1 MLHLF
6 MVNMPPHIEKE
17 LTERNL
23 RIEPATMEDLPVLTM
38 FVSDLMDAHPDF
50 ASNKAAHTRGIQL
63 ILESP
68 ARGRIFVLRSE
79 EDVLG
84 MVNILFTI
92 TTGLG
97 GFAALMEDVIIHPQY
112 RRQGLGSLM
121 LDYAVAFAEEKDFKR
136 ITLLAD
142 RKDEKSQA
150 FFQNKGFD
158 FSGLIP
164 MRKILR

>member
-1 MLHLF
+1 
-6 MVNMPPHIEKE
+6 MVNMPTHIENE

-23 RIEPATMEDLPVLTM
+23 RIEPATVEDLSILTTFISDLM
-38 FVSDLMDAHPDF
+38 EEQPDFVSDE
-50 ASNKAAHTRGIQL
+50 AAHAKGIQL

-68 ARGRIFVLRSE
+68 SKGRIFVLRDD
-79 EDVLG
+79 EDILG

-92 TTGLG
+92 TTALG
-97 GFAALMEDVIIHPQY
+97 GCAALMEDVIIHPQY

-142 RKDEKSQA
+142 AQDEKSQS

-164 MRKILR
+164 MKRILN

>member
-1 MLHLF
+1 MVCMV
-6 MVNMPPHIEKE
+6 MVNMPTHIENE

-23 RIEPATMEDLPVLTM
+23 RIEPATVEDLSILTTFISDLM
-38 FVSDLMDAHPDF
+38 EEQPDFVSDE
-50 ASNKAAHTRGIQL
+50 AAHAKGIQL

-68 ARGRIFVLRSE
+68 SKGRIFVLRDD
-79 EDVLG
+79 EDILG

-92 TTGLG
+92 TTALG
-97 GFAALMEDVIIHPQY
+97 GCAALMEDVIIHPQY

-142 RKDEKSQA
+142 AQDEKSQS

-164 MRKILR
+164 MKRILN

>member
-1 MLHLF
+1 
-6 MVNMPPHIEKE
+6 MVNMPTHIENE

-23 RIEPATMEDLPVLTM
+23 RIEPATVEDLSVLTTFISDLM
-38 FVSDLMDAHPDF
+38 EEQPDFVSDE
-50 ASNKAAHTRGIQL
+50 AAHAKGIQL

-68 ARGRIFVLRSE
+68 SKGRIFVLRDD
-79 EDVLG
+79 EDILG

-92 TTGLG
+92 TTALG
-97 GFAALMEDVIIHPQY
+97 GCAALMEDVIIHPQY

-121 LDYAVAFAEEKDFKR
+121 LDYAVAFAVEKDFKR

-142 RKDEKSQA
+142 AQDEKSQS

-164 MRKILR
+164 MKRILN

>member
-1 MLHLF
+1 MI
-6 MVNMPPHIEKE
+6 MVNMPTHIENE

-23 RIEPATMEDLPVLTM
+23 RIEPATVEDLSVLTTFISDLM
-38 FVSDLMDAHPDF
+38 EEQPDFVSDE
-50 ASNKAAHTRGIQL
+50 AAHAKGIQL

-68 ARGRIFVLRSE
+68 SKGRIFVLRDE
-79 EDVLG
+79 EDILG

-92 TTGLG
+92 TTALG
-97 GFAALMEDVIIHPQY
+97 GCAALMEDVIIHPQY

-142 RKDEKSQA
+142 AQDEKSQS

-164 MRKILR
+164 MKRILN